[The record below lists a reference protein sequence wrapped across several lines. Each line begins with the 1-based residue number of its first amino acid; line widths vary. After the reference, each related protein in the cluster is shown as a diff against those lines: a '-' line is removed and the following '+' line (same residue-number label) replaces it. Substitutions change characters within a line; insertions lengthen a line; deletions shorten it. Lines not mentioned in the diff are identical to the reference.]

1 MKELSEYTAEVM
13 RRADGK
19 KRSRRRAAAKAL
31 SLGVPLAF
39 AAAALILLP
48 GLKPDTPLE
57 AALPTFETSDAAPA
71 EPAAIEVFVEP
82 MDRADSL
89 NYGPGKSGDSEPT
102 EAAASKEAIA
112 AIIASVTEGEEL
124 GVTETL
130 LGGEGY
136 LITVKCEDGSTVRYA
151 LEALTLTDL
160 DRGIGFRVSEEQY
173 ETLLGLIR
181 GITGE

>member
-1 MKELSEYTAEVM
+1 M
-13 RRADGK
+13 
-19 KRSRRRAAAKAL
+19 
-31 SLGVPLAF
+31 
-39 AAAALILLP
+39 
-48 GLKPDTPLE
+48 
-57 AALPTFETSDAAPA
+57 
-71 EPAAIEVFVEP
+71 
-82 MDRADSL
+82 

-136 LITVKCEDGSTVRYA
+136 LITVKCEDGSTERYA

-173 ETLLGLIR
+173 ETLLGLIH

>member
-1 MKELSEYTAEVM
+1 MKEISEYTAEVM

-82 MDRADSL
+82 MDRADTL
-89 NYGPGKSGDSEPT
+89 NYGPAKDAKNEPI
-102 EAAASKEAIA
+102 EAASKEAIA
-112 AIIASVTEGEEL
+112 AIIGSVIEGEEIR
-124 GVTETL
+124 VTDMSI
-130 LGGEGY
+130 GGEGY
-136 LITVKCEDGSTVRYA
+136 LITVKGADGSTVRYA
-151 LEALTLTDL
+151 LTSLALTDL